1 MKTKKS
7 IKYVG
12 KFFIMFVMTYIM
24 LACTA
29 IPACAYTATPQSI
42 ETSTD
47 TSVTVLADTD
57 TTNNNGWTNI
67 KTWITNVSS
76 NLKIVGYAIAG
87 VAVIALGILLIT
99 GGGQALQK
107 GKGMAIGILVGI
119 AVLSFGTSL
128 ISSLM

>member
-12 KFFIMFVMTYIM
+12 KFFIMIVMTYIM

-29 IPACAYTATPQSI
+29 IPACAYTATSQRI

-57 TTNNNGWTNI
+57 TNNNGWTNI